1 MNQQQDH
8 AGAYRAA
15 MNAAMDDLDLI
26 CQESERLTNRLHQL
40 DTVVEMLKPL
50 IGLGKQTFVE
60 DRLTESESMETAPE
74 PVHADRLTPLMVGN
88 AIPQIVPQRS
98 IESADPIQRRIDEM
112 LGRAVA

>member
-1 MNQQQDH
+1 MTQQDH

-15 MNAAMDDLDLI
+15 MDELDLI
-26 CQESERLTNRLHQL
+26 CQESKRLTNRRYQL

-60 DRLTESESMETAPE
+60 DRRSLSESMETAAE
-74 PVHADRLTPLMVGN
+74 PVHADGLTPQTVEIAL
-88 AIPQIVPQRS
+88 PKLVPRKTS
-98 IESADPIQRRIDEM
+98 ESQNPIQCLIDSR